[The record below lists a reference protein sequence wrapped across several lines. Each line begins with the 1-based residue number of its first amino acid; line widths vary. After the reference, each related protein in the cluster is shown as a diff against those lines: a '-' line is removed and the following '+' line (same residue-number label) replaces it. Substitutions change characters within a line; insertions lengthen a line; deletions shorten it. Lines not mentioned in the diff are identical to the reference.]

1 MSARTGD
8 IHEFECQHVGD
19 TDHPDRDICFMLTKS
34 KSMSNSD
41 VPKATAPEEIAFL
54 LTWDGLTWRDVVR
67 LRHGQVTT
75 IGRSATNRIVL
86 QDDACSRNHCEIF
99 CSEGEWRLRDLGSRN
114 GTSIRG
120 KSVSGDA
127 RLYSGDIIGIGECR
141 LAFTTNLESAP
152 AAPPTSPGTGER
164 GTSPTQT
171 AVDSAREP
179 SILHRTAIPEFLTS
193 AAAKSDPNHGLEL
206 AKLYR
211 LGLEMGTAKTRQQ
224 LTDVVL
230 ASLARETVASISA
243 ILLASP
249 DAGTQPAP
257 ADLQVAAYHS
267 LKDLPYRRVSD
278 NLSRIVLS
286 KREAILARDVSDDRQ
301 LSVFDSLGEMK
312 ALSVICAPIL
322 LAERVH
328 GLIHLYSTNP
338 DNPLDKSD
346 LEFTLAVA
354 NQLAVALPQVQERE
368 SLQSGLAQARSA
380 NESLREQLSQ
390 EQKLIGES
398 PDMIELKSRIS
409 LIAETDAN
417 VLIRGESGCG
427 KELIARS
434 IHQQSPRR
442 EGPFVCVNCAALNES
457 LLESELFG
465 HEKGAFTGAV
475 DRKIGRFE
483 QADGGTLFLDE
494 VGEMSP
500 SIQAKFL
507 RILEGYPF
515 ERIGGRK
522 PIQVN
527 VRIVAATNRDLEEAV
542 EDSDFRKDL
551 YFRLQVAEITA
562 APLRDHPED
571 IEILANSFLQK
582 FVAKIGRG
590 IKGFSD
596 EAIQLLKEYNWP
608 GNVRELQNTI
618 ERTVI
623 LCRNELVR
631 ASDIQLS
638 SLANRASSATAE
650 RSSGQ
655 YRELSMADVEQ
666 EHILAT
672 LEHTGWNKSKAS
684 QILGIERS
692 TLDRKLKRYHVPRPL
707 TD

>member
-1 MSARTGD
+1 MTEQQNAA
-8 IHEFECQHVGD
+8 Q
-19 TDHPDRDICFMLTKS
+19 
-34 KSMSNSD
+34 SND
-41 VPKATAPEEIAFL
+41 EMAFL
-54 LTWDGLTWRDVVR
+54 LTWDGAIWRDVVR

-86 QDDACSRNHCEIF
+86 QDDACSRNHCEVF
-99 CSEGEWRLRDLGSRN
+99 HSGGEWRVRDLGSRN
-114 GTSIRG
+114 GTNINGHR
-120 KSVSGDA
+120 VSGDTTIE
-127 RLYSGDIIGIGECR
+127 SGDVIGIGDCR
-141 LAFTTNLESAP
+141 LAFTTNLESTQFTPPDLATP
-152 AAPPTSPGTGER
+152 ADLVTSATA
-164 GTSPTQT
+164 T
-171 AVDSAREP
+171 AVDIVQEP
-179 SILHRTAIPEFLTS
+179 SILHRTAMPEFLSTG
-193 AAAKSDPNHGLEL
+193 NGLRTDANYASEL

-211 LGLEMGTAKTRQQ
+211 LGLEMGTARTRQQ
-224 LTDVVL
+224 LTEVVL
-230 ASLARETVASISA
+230 ANLARETVASISA

-249 DAGTQPAP
+249 DASPKPVP
-257 ADLQVAAYHS
+257 ADLQVVAYDS
-267 LKDLPYRRVSD
+267 RKDLPYRRVSD
-278 NLSRIVLS
+278 NLSRVVLS
-286 KREAILARDVSDDRQ
+286 KREAILARDVGDHNQ
-301 LSVFDSLGEMK
+301 LSFFDSLGEMK
-312 ALSVICAPIL
+312 AMSVICAPII
-322 LAERVH
+322 APDRVL

-338 DNPLDKSD
+338 DNPLDKHD
-346 LEFTLAVA
+346 LEFTLAVS
-354 NQLAVALPQVQERE
+354 NQLAVSLMQLQERD
-368 SLQSGLAQARSA
+368 SLQTGLAQARSE
-380 NESLREQLSQ
+380 NRTLREQLSE
-390 EQKLIGES
+390 EQTLIGETS
-398 PDMIELKSRIS
+398 SVVDLRERLA
-409 LIAETDAN
+409 LIAETDAS

-434 IHQQSPRR
+434 IHQQSPRSN
-442 EGPFVCVNCAALNES
+442 GPFVCVNCAALNES

-475 DRKIGRFE
+475 ERKIGRFE
-483 QADGGTLFLDE
+483 QADSGTLFLDE

-507 RILEGYPF
+507 RVLEGYAF

-542 EDSDFRKDL
+542 EDGDFRKDL

-562 APLRDHPED
+562 SPLRERRDD
-571 IEILANSFLQK
+571 IGLLANAFLKK
-582 FVAKIGRG
+582 FVLKTGRV
-590 IKGFSD
+590 IKGFTD
-596 EAIQLLKEYNWP
+596 DAMELLRDYNWP

-631 ASDIQLS
+631 GSDIQLS
-638 SLANRASSATAE
+638 SLGSRASAPATE
-650 RSSGQ
+650 RLSTGE

-692 TLDRKLKRYHVPRPL
+692 TLDRKLKRYHVPKPL

>member
-1 MSARTGD
+1 MPDSKVPVQSAD
-8 IHEFECQHVGD
+8 
-19 TDHPDRDICFMLTKS
+19 
-34 KSMSNSD
+34 
-41 VPKATAPEEIAFL
+41 EIAFL
-54 LTWDGLTWRDVVR
+54 LTWDGAIWRDVVR

-86 QDDACSRNHCEIF
+86 QDDACSRNHCEVF
-99 CSEGEWRLRDLGSRN
+99 HSGGEWRVRDLGSRN
-114 GTSIRG
+114 GTNINEHR
-120 KSVSGDA
+120 VSGDTA
-127 RLYSGDIIGIGECR
+127 IESGDVIGIGDCR
-141 LAFTTNLESAP
+141 LAFTTSLESAQFS
-152 AAPPTSPGTGER
+152 PPDVATPGDRVTSATA
-164 GTSPTQT
+164 T
-171 AVDSAREP
+171 AVGTVQEP
-179 SILHRTAIPEFLTS
+179 SILHRTAMPEFLTGG
-193 AAAKSDPNHGLEL
+193 NGLRPDSNYASEL

-211 LGLEMGTAKTRQQ
+211 LGLEMGTARTRQR
-224 LTDVVL
+224 LTEVVL
-230 ASLARETVASISA
+230 ANLTRETVAGISA
-243 ILLASP
+243 ILLAGP
-249 DAGTQPAP
+249 DASPQPGP
-257 ADLQVAAYHS
+257 ADLQVVAYES
-267 LKDLPYRRVSD
+267 RKDLPYRRVSD

-286 KREAILARDVSDDRQ
+286 KREAILARDVGDHNQ
-301 LSVFDSLGEMK
+301 LSFFDSLGEMK
-312 ALSVICAPIL
+312 ALSVICAPIFSPD
-322 LAERVH
+322 RVL

-338 DNPLDKSD
+338 DNPLDKHD
-346 LEFTLAVA
+346 LEFTLAVS
-354 NQLAVALPQVQERE
+354 NQLAVSLMQLQERD
-368 SLQSGLAQARSA
+368 SLQTGLAQAR
-380 NESLREQLSQ
+380 NENRTLRAQLTEEQA
-390 EQKLIGES
+390 LIGETS
-398 PDMIELKSRIS
+398 SIIDLRERVA
-409 LIAETDAN
+409 LIAETDAS

-434 IHQQSPRR
+434 IHQQSPRCN
-442 EGPFVCVNCAALNES
+442 GPFVCVNCAALNES

-465 HEKGAFTGAV
+465 HEKGAFTGAI

-500 SIQAKFL
+500 SVQAKFL
-507 RILEGYPF
+507 RVLEGSAF

-542 EDSDFRKDL
+542 EDGDFRKDL

-562 APLRDHPED
+562 SPLRERRDD
-571 IEILANSFLQK
+571 IELLANAFLQK
-582 FVAKIGRG
+582 FVRKTGRV
-590 IKGFSD
+590 IKGFTED
-596 EAIQLLKEYNWP
+596 AMELLTDYSWP

-638 SLANRASSATAE
+638 SLGSRASAPAAA
-650 RSSGQ
+650 RSEPGEF
-655 YRELSMADVEQ
+655 RELSMADVEQ

-692 TLDRKLKRYHVPRPL
+692 TLDRKLKRYHVPKPL

>member
-1 MSARTGD
+1 M
-8 IHEFECQHVGD
+8 
-19 TDHPDRDICFMLTKS
+19 PDQQKTPHAND
-34 KSMSNSD
+34 D
-41 VPKATAPEEIAFL
+41 IAFL
-54 LTWDGLTWRDVVR
+54 LTWDGAIWRDVVR

-86 QDDACSRNHCEIF
+86 QDDACSRNHCEVF
-99 CSEGEWRLRDLGSRN
+99 HSGGEWKVRDLGSRN
-114 GTSIRG
+114 GTNINGHR
-120 KSVSGDA
+120 VSGDTTIE
-127 RLYSGDIIGIGECR
+127 SGDVIGIGDCR
-141 LAFTTNLESAP
+141 LAFTTNLESTQFT
-152 AAPPTSPGTGER
+152 PPDLATPTDQVTSATA
-164 GTSPTQT
+164 T
-171 AVDSAREP
+171 AVDVVQEP
-179 SILHRTAIPEFLTS
+179 SILHRTAMPEFLSTGNGQRND
-193 AAAKSDPNHGLEL
+193 ANHASEL

-211 LGLEMGTAKTRQQ
+211 LGLEMGTARTRQQ
-224 LTDVVL
+224 LTEVVL
-230 ASLARETVASISA
+230 ANLARETVASISA

-249 DAGTQPAP
+249 DAAPKPAP
-257 ADLQVAAYHS
+257 ADLQVVAYDS
-267 LKDLPYRRVSD
+267 RKDLPYRRVSD

-286 KREAILARDVSDDRQ
+286 KREAILARDVGDHSQ
-301 LSVFDSLGEMK
+301 LSFFDSLGEMK
-312 ALSVICAPIL
+312 AMSVICAPII
-322 LAERVH
+322 ATDRVL

-338 DNPLDKSD
+338 DNPLDKND
-346 LEFTLAVA
+346 LEFTLAVS
-354 NQLAVALPQVQERE
+354 NQLAVSLMQLQERD
-368 SLQSGLAQARSA
+368 SLQTGLAQARSE
-380 NESLREQLSQ
+380 NRTLREQLSE
-390 EQKLIGES
+390 EQTLIGETS
-398 PDMIELKSRIS
+398 SVVDLRERLA
-409 LIAETDAN
+409 LIAETDAS

-434 IHQQSPRR
+434 IHQQSPRSN
-442 EGPFVCVNCAALNES
+442 GPFVCVNCAALNES

-507 RILEGYPF
+507 RVLEGYAF

-542 EDSDFRKDL
+542 EDGDFRKDL

-562 APLRDHPED
+562 SPLRERRDD
-571 IEILANSFLQK
+571 IELLANAFLKK
-582 FVAKIGRG
+582 FVLKTGRV
-590 IKGFSD
+590 IKGFTD
-596 EAIQLLKEYNWP
+596 DAMELLRDYNWP

-638 SLANRASSATAE
+638 SLGSRASAPATE
-650 RSSGQ
+650 RISTGE
-655 YRELSMADVEQ
+655 YRQLSMADVEQ

-692 TLDRKLKRYHVPRPL
+692 TLDRKLKRYHVPKPL

>member
-1 MSARTGD
+1 MAESQ
-8 IHEFECQHVGD
+8 IQV
-19 TDHPDRDICFMLTKS
+19 P
-34 KSMSNSD
+34 SND
-41 VPKATAPEEIAFL
+41 EIAFL
-54 LTWDGLTWRDVVR
+54 LTWDGAIWRDVVR

-86 QDDACSRNHCEIF
+86 QDDACSRNHCEVF
-99 CSEGEWRLRDLGSRN
+99 HSAGEWRVRDLGSRN
-114 GTSIRG
+114 GTNINGHR
-120 KSVSGDA
+120 VSGDTTIE
-127 RLYSGDIIGIGECR
+127 SGDVIGIGDCR
-141 LAFTTNLESAP
+141 LAFTTNLESTQFTPPDLATP
-152 AAPPTSPGTGER
+152 ADQVTSATA
-164 GTSPTQT
+164 T
-171 AVDSAREP
+171 AVDVVQEP
-179 SILHRTAIPEFLTS
+179 SILHRTAMPEFLSTS
-193 AAAKSDPNHGLEL
+193 NGQRADANHASEL

-211 LGLEMGTAKTRQQ
+211 LGLEMGTARTRQQ
-224 LTDVVL
+224 LTEVVL
-230 ASLARETVASISA
+230 ANLARETVASISA

-249 DAGTQPAP
+249 DASPKPVP
-257 ADLQVAAYHS
+257 ADLQVVAYDS
-267 LKDLPYRRVSD
+267 RKDLPYRRVSD
-278 NLSRIVLS
+278 NLSRVVLS
-286 KREAILARDVSDDRQ
+286 KREAILARDVGDHNQ
-301 LSVFDSLGEMK
+301 LSFFDSLGEMK
-312 ALSVICAPIL
+312 AMSVICAPIITPD
-322 LAERVH
+322 RVL

-338 DNPLDKSD
+338 DNPLDKHD
-346 LEFTLAVA
+346 LEFTLAVS
-354 NQLAVALPQVQERE
+354 NQLAVSLMQLQERD
-368 SLQSGLAQARSA
+368 SLQTGLAQARSE
-380 NESLREQLSQ
+380 NRTLREQLSE
-390 EQKLIGES
+390 EQTLIGETS
-398 PDMIELKSRIS
+398 SVVDLRERLA
-409 LIAETDAN
+409 LIAETDAS

-434 IHQQSPRR
+434 IHQQSPRSN
-442 EGPFVCVNCAALNES
+442 GPFVCVNCAALNES

-507 RILEGYPF
+507 RVLEGYAF

-542 EDSDFRKDL
+542 EDGDFRKDL

-562 APLRDHPED
+562 SPLRERRDD
-571 IEILANSFLQK
+571 IELLAKAFLKK
-582 FVAKIGRG
+582 FVLKTGRV
-590 IKGFSD
+590 IKGFTD
-596 EAIQLLKEYNWP
+596 DAMELLRDYNWP

-623 LCRNELVR
+623 LCRNEMVR

-638 SLANRASSATAE
+638 SLGSRASAPAAE
-650 RSSGQ
+650 RVSTGE

-692 TLDRKLKRYHVPRPL
+692 TLDRKLKRYHVPKPF